1 MPFQP
6 DPVWLLARVFG
17 PAAGFLLTL
26 VSAAGSA
33 DFQTLKGHGGPVMDI
48 DVSLETG
55 QVATASFDNSVG
67 IWKDRVP
74 QWLEGH
80 AAAVKVVQFL
90 DGSHLVSGGDDN
102 ELILW
107 NTRNNSNRVL
117 EGHTAKIMGLAV
129 SPDKTTIA
137 SASWDAR
144 VGLWPV
150 AAASRLIL
158 PDMQPG

>member
-80 AAAVKVVQFL
+80 AAAVKVVSFR
-90 DGSHLVSGGDDN
+90 
-102 ELILW
+102 
-107 NTRNNSNRVL
+107 TSNVDL
-117 EGHTAKIMGLAV
+117 MD
-129 SPDKTTIA
+129 SPPRDRAIRKA
-137 SASWDAR
+137 PMA
-144 VGLWPV
+144 PMP
-150 AAASRLIL
+150 AASVGEKVRFS
-158 PDMQPG
+158 G

>member
-55 QVATASFDNSVG
+55 QVATAREKLQEASRMADQASIG
-67 IWKDRVP
+67 AESELGRKLSTLRA
-74 QWLEGH
+74 E
-80 AAAVKVVQFL
+80 
-90 DGSHLVSGGDDN
+90 LVS
-102 ELILW
+102 
-107 NTRNNSNRVL
+107 
-117 EGHTAKIMGLAV
+117 AKK
-129 SPDKTTIA
+129 PE
-137 SASWDAR
+137 
-144 VGLWPV
+144 P
-150 AAASRLIL
+150 
-158 PDMQPG
+158 